1 MATIS
6 LYVSGQTE
14 LNDVNEFF
22 QKNLMNAG
30 ENPVAFFDGVFYESH
45 QERVGNIVF
54 QDYLI
59 YTDKAVYLWA
69 RGSNKDY
76 LDRFNLGTVSVNS
89 RNKDSDFA
97 TLNLKIRREEKEP
110 VYVIFDMVEIREA
123 ELITTLHTV
132 IESTIED
139 ALGLNYRKEIPD
151 AIAVRVLQA
160 GRNICPQQSVSL
172 AFSQGPAPRQE
183 SSIGYGQ
190 DLLEQYKAS
199 IGYPPQDEASEQYAS
214 HQPRGGAPGRSG
226 QSSHGNPAADALKG
240 LENILPADPAALK
253 RIASSIKDM
262 VGEAPFK
269 LRDQVMK
276 DLQHVPGD
284 VATVLTALNELLANI
299 AGNPQAE
306 RFVMTAITTA
316 VRNDGVLGSI
326 GKMLKLTT
334 SFGSGGGK
342 KQPSRPAS
350 GSDRHDRD
358 DDGPRGDR
366 RSPFDDDDS
375 STIRRKKISIR
386 EDSPSGGSGMFSADL
401 ADDSGLPMPGEG
413 SRRSSAPEEDAD
425 AGVKRRKISIKADD
439 GSASSALLKDMMTM
453 DTPPLDAPPASR
465 PEKESGKEARQETA
479 EPEVRRKKIKIVA
492 DAGDAPVMASLS
504 EPVEQD
510 ELMAALSS
518 AEEER
523 PVQRKKI
530 AIVPDKP
537 ENDEPAI
544 SEEILAGALGE
555 PPVRNGGSGV
565 YTTIE
570 SDSELKAAHA
580 SESQGAT
587 ENPAKPGEPGVGSDE
602 PPAGEQPVKRTIKIK
617 STQ

>member
-30 ENPVAFFDGVFYESH
+30 ENPIAFFDGVFYESH

-54 QDYLI
+54 QDYLV

-69 RGSNKDY
+69 RGANKDY

-89 RNKDSDFA
+89 RNKDSAFA

-110 VYVIFDMVEIREA
+110 VYVIFDMVEIQEA
-123 ELITTLHTV
+123 ELITRLATI

-139 ALGLNYRKEIPD
+139 ALGVNYRKDIPD
-151 AIAVRVLQA
+151 AIAGRILQA
-160 GRNICPQQSVSL
+160 GRGTCPQQSVSI
-172 AFSQGPAPRQE
+172 AFDQGAAVHQE

-199 IGYPPQDEASEQYAS
+199 IGYPPSEEMPGQA
-214 HQPRGGAPGRSG
+214 PRQQRS
-226 QSSHGNPAADALKG
+226 SSQGHSGSPFSGNPAADSLKG

-253 RIASSIKDM
+253 RVASSIKDM

-334 SFGSGGGK
+334 GFGSGGGK
-342 KQPSRPAS
+342 KRPSRQAS
-350 GSDRHDRD
+350 ENDRYGRD
-358 DDGPRGDR
+358 ADSSRSDR
-366 RSPFDDDDS
+366 RSSFNDEDDS
-375 STIRRKKISIR
+375 STIRRKKITIKD
-386 EDSPSGGSGMFSADL
+386 DSSPRGSGMFSGDL
-401 ADDSGLPMPGEG
+401 PDDEGLPLPGDR
-413 SRRSSAPEEDAD
+413 SRRDIALDDDAES
-425 AGVKRRKISIKADD
+425 GIKRKKISIKADD
-439 GSASSALLKDMMTM
+439 SSASALVKDMMAM
-453 DTPPLDAPPASR
+453 DTPPA
-465 PEKESGKEARQETA
+465 EAAFSPVQHGE
-479 EPEVRRKKIKIVA
+479 EQPVRRKKINIVA
-492 DAGDAPVMASLS
+492 DTAETAGMGSLS
-504 EPVEQD
+504 DYSETPEEQAPIAD
-510 ELMAALSS
+510 SIP
-518 AEEER
+518 EER

-530 AIVPDKP
+530 AIVVEKP
-537 ENDEPAI
+537 EDDETGI
-544 SEEILAGALGE
+544 SEEMLAGVLGE
-555 PPVRNGGSGV
+555 SAVGHQEGAGV

-570 SDSELKAAHA
+570 SDSSVDMENQP
-580 SESQGAT
+580 ESGSSGADNT
-587 ENPAKPGEPGVGSDE
+587 TASDE
-602 PPAGEQPVKRTIKIK
+602 PPMNRTIKIK

>member
-14 LNDVNEFF
+14 LNDVTEFF

-69 RGSNKDY
+69 RGSNKDF
-76 LDRFNLGTVSVNS
+76 LDRFNLGSVSVNS

-97 TLNLKIRREEKEP
+97 TLNLKIRREEKDP

-123 ELITTLHTV
+123 ELITRLHTV
-132 IESTIED
+132 VESTIED
-139 ALGLNYRKEIPD
+139 ALGVNFRKEIPD
-151 AIAVRVLQA
+151 AIAAKVLQA
-160 GRNICPQQSVSL
+160 GRAVCPPHS
-172 AFSQGPAPRQE
+172 FSIAMAPAAPIHQD

-199 IGYPPQDEASEQYAS
+199 IGYPPGDDPQQYSEHARGRQSGAS
-214 HQPRGGAPGRSG
+214 SG
-226 QSSHGNPAADALKG
+226 QPGQGNPAADALKG
-240 LENILPADPAALK
+240 LENILPTDPAALK

-269 LRDQVMK
+269 LREQVMK

-284 VATVLTALNELLANI
+284 VATVLTAMNELLANI

-334 SFGSGGGK
+334 GFGSDK
-342 KQPSRPAS
+342 KQPSRNE
-350 GSDRHDRD
+350 
-358 DDGPRGDR
+358 R
-366 RSPFDDDDS
+366 RSRSDNAGGQERRPSFDEDDDS
-375 STIRRKKISIR
+375 STIRRKKISIK
-386 EDSPSGGSGMFSADL
+386 DDDAGSSSSGMFTAGIRDDEVLPRSGERVRKSADSGD
-401 ADDSGLPMPGEG
+401 DDS
-413 SRRSSAPEEDAD
+413 DNV
-425 AGVKRRKISIKADD
+425 VKRKKISIKADD
-439 GSASSALLKDMMTM
+439 SSASALVRDMMAM
-453 DTPPLDAPPASR
+453 DTPPSDVPAG
-465 PEKESGKEARQETA
+465 EKHRNEQSPSPVSETDQGN
-479 EPEVRRKKIKIVA
+479 RRKKIRIVENSDASTHLHEDLSGASGEEPLSGAVQDEAERSGVQNKKISIKDESA
-492 DAGDAPVMASLS
+492 DDAGFS
-504 EPVEQD
+504 
-510 ELMAALSS
+510 
-518 AEEER
+518 
-523 PVQRKKI
+523 
-530 AIVPDKP
+530 
-537 ENDEPAI
+537 I
-544 SEEILAGALGE
+544 SEEMLAGALSE
-555 PPVRNGGSGV
+555 VSSGSGNSDV
-565 YTTIE
+565 YNTIE
-570 SDSELKAAHA
+570 SDRVAHA
-580 SESQGAT
+580 GHPDSAEKKHAAESGGSGAAADQKTSEEQ
-587 ENPAKPGEPGVGSDE
+587 PAKRSITV
-602 PPAGEQPVKRTIKIK
+602 K

>member
-14 LNDVNEFF
+14 LNDVTEFF

-69 RGSNKDY
+69 RGANKDF
-76 LDRFNLGTVSVNS
+76 LDRFSLGSVSVNS
-89 RNKDSDFA
+89 RNKDGDFA

-123 ELITTLHTV
+123 ELITRLHTV
-132 IESTIED
+132 VESTIED
-139 ALGLNYRKEIPD
+139 ALGVNFRKDIPD
-151 AIAVRVLQA
+151 AIAARVLQA
-160 GRNICPQQSVSL
+160 GRTVCPPQS
-172 AFSQGPAPRQE
+172 FSIAMAPAAPIHQE

-199 IGYPPQDEASEQYAS
+199 IGYPPADDSQQYQEHA
-214 HQPRGGAPGRSG
+214 HGRQKNPSSG
-226 QSSHGNPAADALKG
+226 QHGHGNAAADALKG
-240 LENILPADPAALK
+240 LENILPTDPAALR

-269 LRDQVMK
+269 LREQVMK

-284 VATVLTALNELLANI
+284 VATVLTAMNELLANI

-334 SFGSGGGK
+334 GFGSYK
-342 KQPSRPAS
+342 KQPARNE
-350 GSDRHDRD
+350 
-358 DDGPRGDR
+358 R
-366 RSPFDDDDS
+366 RSRSDDTGSQERRSSFDEDNDT
-375 STIRRKKISIR
+375 STIRRKKISIK
-386 EDSPSGGSGMFSADL
+386 EDAGSSSSGMFTGGLPDDEGLPFPEERVRKSDASGDS
-401 ADDSGLPMPGEG
+401 DSGGI
-413 SRRSSAPEEDAD
+413 
-425 AGVKRRKISIKADD
+425 VKRKKISIKADD
-439 GSASSALLKDMMTM
+439 SSASPLVRDMMAM
-453 DTPPLDAPPASR
+453 DTPPSDVPARETQRNESQPFPAS
-465 PEKESGKEARQETA
+465 ETDQ
-479 EPEVRRKKIKIVA
+479 EVRRKKIRIVENT
-492 DAGDAPVMASLS
+492 DPSKRQDETFSVPFDEEPLS
-504 EPVEQD
+504 EAVPE
-510 ELMAALSS
+510 ETS
-518 AEEER
+518 A
-523 PVQRKKI
+523 PHVQRKKI
-530 AIVPDKP
+530 SIM
-537 ENDEPAI
+537 DESADDAGFSI
-544 SEEILAGALGE
+544 SEEMLAGALSE
-555 PPVRNGGSGV
+555 VSSGSEISDV
-565 YTTIE
+565 YNTIE
-570 SDSELKAAHA
+570 SDEDAHSGQADSAEKKQAAESGTPGALVDPKTSE
-580 SESQGAT
+580 
-587 ENPAKPGEPGVGSDE
+587 
-602 PPAGEQPVKRTIKIK
+602 EQPVKRSIKVK

>member
-69 RGSNKDY
+69 RGANKDY

-132 IESTIED
+132 IESAIED

-151 AIAVRVLQA
+151 AIAARVLQA
-160 GRNICPQQSVSL
+160 GRNICPQQSISL

-199 IGYPPQDEASEQYAS
+199 IGYPPQDEASQEYAS
-214 HQPRGGAPGRSG
+214 NQQRGGTGRSG

-284 VATVLTALNELLANI
+284 VATVLTAVNELLANI

-334 SFGSGGGK
+334 GFGSGGGK
-342 KQPSRPAS
+342 KQSSRTGS

-358 DDGPRGDR
+358 DDASRGDR
-366 RSPFDDDDS
+366 RSPFDEDDS

-386 EDSPSGGSGMFSADL
+386 EDSSSGGSGMFSGDL
-401 ADDSGLPMPGEG
+401 ADDSGLPLPGERG
-413 SRRSSAPEEDAD
+413 PRSAAPADDAD
-425 AGVKRRKISIKADD
+425 DGVKRKKISIKADD
-439 GSASSALLKDMMTM
+439 GSASSALVQDMMKM
-453 DTPPLDAPPASR
+453 DTPPGDALPAPK
-465 PEKESGKEARQETA
+465 PEKEAAIEARQESA
-479 EPEVRRKKIKIVA
+479 VPEVRRKKIKIVA
-492 DAGDAPVMASLS
+492 DAGDAALKAPLP
-504 EPVEQD
+504 EPAEQD
-510 ELMAALSS
+510 ELKAALPSS
-518 AEEER
+518 EEER

-530 AIVPDKP
+530 AIVLDKP

-544 SEEILAGALGE
+544 SEEMLAGALGE
-555 PPVRNGGSGV
+555 QPVRSEGSGV

-570 SDSELKAAHA
+570 SDSELKATHV
-580 SESQGAT
+580 SESPGAMET
-587 ENPAKPGEPGVGSDE
+587 PSEPAEPGAGGDA
-602 PPAGEQPVKRTIKIK
+602 PPSGEQPVKRTIKIK